1 MSTKFAV
8 PLLVLGLA
16 VFGCS
21 SSDEPNTG
29 KGGSGGSGT
38 GRGGS
43 GGGTAGTGGTMG
55 SGGTGGTAGA
65 GGATAGSGGGTAG
78 AGGATAGSG
87 GGTAGAGGTAGGAG
101 GAAGASAL
109 GQAKSKCMS
118 DTAYNTSGGAGI
130 FTAAEFCALY
140 IDTCADQS
148 PPTGY
153 TTETLC
159 LASWTTVMTTG
170 GTQPHC
176 RTYHLCNAQA
186 QAGNDVTHCKHA
198 TGMELCM

>member
-1 MSTKFAV
+1 
-8 PLLVLGLA
+8 
-16 VFGCS
+16 
-21 SSDEPNTG
+21 
-29 KGGSGGSGT
+29 
-38 GRGGS
+38 
-43 GGGTAGTGGTMG
+43 
-55 SGGTGGTAGA
+55 
-65 GGATAGSGGGTAG
+65 
-78 AGGATAGSG
+78 
-87 GGTAGAGGTAGGAG
+87 
-101 GAAGASAL
+101 
-109 GQAKSKCMS
+109 MS
-118 DTAYNTSGGAGI
+118 DTAYNTNGGTGI

-186 QAGNDVTHCKHA
+186 AAGNDVTHCKHS
-198 TGMELCM
+198 TGMDLCM